1 MPNRDEKIVKLH
13 DVNANRRVSTDPA
26 SPESASILHE
36 TDHQNRESALDDRTP
51 SQKNTPD
58 SAPGHAGTSSADSTA
73 SVGQGNPSKVQI
85 HNTAAADGESW
96 GKKAP
101 NILTVMRILAVPFFV
116 FLLTDPSPQ
125 SRLWATAIFLLASF
139 TDWLD
144 GYLARIYKAES
155 ILGTL
160 LDPLADKVL
169 VTAALV
175 MLAAEGG
182 ELRVPA
188 WLVVIIL
195 ARDLLV
201 SGLRSLAAVQGIV
214 VAASRAA
221 KHKTAWT
228 MVAIV
233 FLLVGQTYQIYG
245 TEVNFHVV
253 GMIVLWGAVVLSVAS
268 GLDYAIKLRRVFL

>member
-1 MPNRDEKIVKLH
+1 MQNRDEKIVKLH
-13 DVNANRRVSTDPA
+13 DVNAGRPPRAATSEGQSQAIENEHPVSD
-26 SPESASILHE
+26 SQNSGHNSGQSSGKES
-36 TDHQNRESALDDRTP
+36 
-51 SQKNTPD
+51 
-58 SAPGHAGTSSADSTA
+58 SAPEA
-73 SVGQGNPSKVQI
+73 
-85 HNTAAADGESW
+85 ESW

-101 NILTVMRILAVPFFV
+101 NVLTVLRILAVPFFV
-116 FLLTDPSPQ
+116 FLLTSPTPQ
-125 SRLWATAIFLLASF
+125 SRLWATAIFLGASL

-160 LDPLADKVL
+160 LDPVADKVL

-175 MLAAEGG
+175 MLSAEGG

-188 WLVVIIL
+188 WIVVVIL
-195 ARDLLV
+195 SRDLLV
-201 SGLRSLAAVQGIV
+201 SGLRSLAAVRGTV

-228 MVAIV
+228 MVAIA

-253 GMIVLWGAVVLSVAS
+253 GMIVLWVSLFLSIIS
-268 GLDYAIKLRRVFL
+268 GLDYAIKLRRMFV